1 MSYRVLDVPGDVGL
15 RAEGDTVEECF
26 ISAAKGLYSLITD
39 IDKVEPLIEKTIE
52 ITDESLES
60 LLISFLN
67 ELIFQF
73 DAYGFLGKSIN
84 LKIDRLSL
92 KATLKGETFD
102 PQKHER
108 KLLIKA
114 ATYHNLKLFRENS
127 LFVAEI
133 IFDI

>member
-26 ISAAKGLYSLITD
+26 ISAALGLYSLITD
-39 IDKVEPLIEKTIE
+39 LDKVEPQRERHIE
-52 ITDESLES
+52 IAEESLET
-60 LLISFLN
+60 LLVSFLN

-73 DAYGFLGKSIN
+73 DVYGFIGKMIFLSID
-84 LKIDRLSL
+84 KLSL

>member
-1 MSYRVLDVPGDVGL
+1 MSFRVIDVPGDVGL

-26 ISAAKGLYSLITD
+26 INAAKGLYSLITD
-39 IDKVEPLIEKTIE
+39 VDKVEPLIEKTIE

-73 DAYGFLGKSIN
+73 DAYGFLGKSID
-84 LKIDRLSL
+84 LKIEGLSL
-92 KATLKGETFD
+92 KAKVKGETFD
-102 PQKHER
+102 LHRHDR

-114 ATYHNLKLFRENS
+114 ATYHNLKLFREDS
-127 LFVAEI
+127 RFVAEI

>member
-1 MSYRVLDVPGDVGL
+1 MSYRVLDVPGDIGL
-15 RAEGDTVEECF
+15 RAEGDTVEDCF
-26 ISAAKGLYSLITD
+26 LSAALGLYSLITD
-39 IDKVEPLIEKTIE
+39 LDKVEPLIEKEIE
-52 ITDESLES
+52 IAEESLES

-73 DAYGFLGKSIN
+73 DTYGFLGKTISLSID
-84 LKIDRLSL
+84 KFSL

-114 ATYHNLKLFRENS
+114 ATYHNLRLFRENS